1 MIKFSFI
8 LILMHR
14 EGGNLV
20 SDEYSEVIYNFLFS
34 LGSIADGGTFTER
47 DKSSE
52 MIVRRE
58 EERPWTDQRAGLV
71 TRVTYEDRSFS

>member
-1 MIKFSFI
+1 M
-8 LILMHR
+8 
-14 EGGNLV
+14 V

-52 MIVRRE
+52 MIARRE
-58 EERPWTDQRAGLV
+58 QERPWTDQRAGLV